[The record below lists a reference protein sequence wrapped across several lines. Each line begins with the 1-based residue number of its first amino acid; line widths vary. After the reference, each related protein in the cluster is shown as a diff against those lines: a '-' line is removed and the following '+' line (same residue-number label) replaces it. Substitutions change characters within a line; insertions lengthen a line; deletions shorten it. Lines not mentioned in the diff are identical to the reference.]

1 MKIYG
6 GVNMATNNFLYKSL
20 ADLEKLASTYKTSVV
35 KDLAKKVDP
44 VYTMGDISKMD
55 FENISTFL
63 VNAIVKDSKIID
75 QNESIYSNEFS
86 ELMKKYFTDSL
97 SIDDIVQL
105 RKFVINYNNLS
116 FQYMVNNV
124 GSYVFGLAPDF
135 SGNDLAPDSS
145 GIDPLSFIGKL
156 ITSIKNKIN
165 YLAINAI
172 DQETKKTISEWFGGT
187 VVSTHSKYKLSEFLV
202 YLDTSKIVEAL
213 VILMVISYLSEVTNE
228 GIYSVDSSGDVVY
241 DSTVSFSKESFYIQN
256 INKIPSIIR
265 DFNFS
270 NKTATVIKEP
280 ISNSDSSNKIESL
293 IIKDDINT
301 IILKMPLKLLNS
313 SDVVIDV
320 YNPITVNGTTIT
332 FLSLFSQLRTNLLNF
347 IDLIDIPSAS
357 LTTIKGIDPV
367 FYNFNLSYFFN
378 TSNTS
383 QKLLVQSMSNSVKE
397 TAATFYYK
405 DRIIDNYYTTETETE
420 KRSANLLEISNT
432 QAGDQLVFI
441 DVKGVDFSS
450 YTTAQ
455 ITELRSAFLITDETK
470 VLGNY
475 QPDSGSP
482 LNNKLTYTVIYKELN
497 PVLRSLCLIDVQ
509 EYKFSRLFKGYSYN
523 EKTILEVNRVENIS
537 YLTSLNSLYK
547 NYEETEEVFE
557 IETSLRYKYLFSN
570 MYMARISDESD
581 IIGYYVGDN
590 TELSSF
596 TNNYGFYDYQKMEIQ
611 KFLEIYKVTRDY
623 YYKVLLNK
631 SFIQDDTYF
640 LYEKLYIAWVAIER
654 FLTSKIENLKDLDML
669 NDTDI
674 YNFLESYG
682 LGVLNQYD
690 FFLGS
695 KDYKVNIIKNF
706 TNLNKL
712 KGSKDVIDLLARMFD
727 VGDVLVNINKFL
739 LVDEV
744 ELTYDNG
751 VNFNLSINDGDIEIN
766 NESIDIKV
774 YDEDRIYYYN
784 EEFVDA
790 DGEELATPTT
800 DYMFDEENYKLYDIN
815 MVEKSFVTRSTIPSA
830 SEQGYNALTIY
841 FNEVTELFYL
851 GTTPKTYTNVSVVS
865 DLPVNIATGDVFY
878 IISKGKFYRKNNSG
892 LEVISAAEYIPS
904 IIEKNAGIKLDTQ
917 SLSYARLRKYDGFI
931 FYTGSSAT
939 NNLELKRYIFLNNR
953 LLNVTFRILNDFPKE
968 KYTINVPWK
977 RILIKTGRLTSTDI
991 ERKTSMLY
999 YYKDGNLNND
1009 KVFLE
1014 LDNYFLNYF
1023 NYDLSKDLVLTLQK
1037 SSKEDTPEFKFIEVP
1052 YISDNGSREINNNL
1066 GIGTKYNSFLEIN
1079 EFEKIDPYWTKE
1091 NVPSELLREIGLDA
1105 VETKYLS
1112 LIISENIYKQYVIS
1126 RYVLSTIEYLDTF
1139 LFSEDSN
1146 SIVDKIEIESGLF
1159 SRQSLYNY
1167 YNIIKVLFK
1176 TVLRLF
1182 SERIEGS
1189 VPTTNSSFV
1198 KYYGLNPSTNWSF
1211 LETYLS
1217 DRINN
1222 FDLIKNEFLKDIVS
1236 VNSNGSSPEEYN
1248 KFNIYKKKDPAEFIN
1263 FGNALFY
1270 KKDSIDGSSKVLNNV
1285 SSILANSLFSTHKLN
1300 SSISQQNS
1308 GQYVLELL
1316 ENLNWI
1322 RISGS
1327 SSNSTKNQNMF
1338 SYFLSK
1344 YYDISYLPSGDFPS
1358 GGVDRSNI
1366 YFQII
1371 EKIIKF
1377 PIDMIDGLLHE
1388 SFLRENINRNKDFID
1403 LATGIFENVYMV
1415 NAVNGK
1421 DPAFVTPVSFAS
1433 ADVNTF
1439 LEQALNILNNGTNNG
1454 ESLDVILDSE
1464 LDELILNY
1472 SEKLIAILGSLESIF
1487 SAEVFMQ
1494 IQFSLKDNEQKTLD
1508 FVKQAI
1514 ELFLSYTSQLYSS
1527 KFVKEYK
1534 TVSESPLFSESIKHK
1549 LTQTRTDYVLYDEKL
1564 EIKEV

>member
-1 MKIYG
+1 MIIYG
-6 GVNMATNNFLYKSL
+6 GVNMAANNFLYKSL
-20 ADLEKLASTYKTSVV
+20 ADLEKLAETYKTNVLTNLS
-35 KDLAKKVDP
+35 KKQDP
-44 VYTMGDISKMD
+44 VFTIGDVSKMD

-63 VNAIVKDSKIID
+63 VNAIVKDSKLID

-97 SIDDIVQL
+97 STDDIIQL

-124 GSYVFGLAPDF
+124 GSYVFGLAPE
-135 SGNDLAPDSS
+135 SLGV
-145 GIDPLSFIGKL
+145 DPLSFIGKL
-156 ITSIKNKIN
+156 ITSIKNKIS
-165 YLAINAI
+165 YLAINAV

-187 VVSTHSKYKLSEFLV
+187 VVETHTKYKLSEFLV
-202 YLDTSKIVEAL
+202 YLNTSKIIEAL
-213 VILMVISYLSEVTNE
+213 VILMVISYLSEETNK
-228 GIYSVDSSGDVVY
+228 GIYAISTDGTTVIDSN
-241 DSTVSFSKESFYIQN
+241 TISFSKESFYTQN
-256 INKIPSIIR
+256 IDNIFSSIK
-265 DFNFS
+265 DFNFT
-270 NKTATVIKEP
+270 NKTATVIVES
-280 ISNSDSSNKIESL
+280 ISSGANSNKIESL
-293 IIKDDINT
+293 LIKDDT
-301 IILKMPLKLLNS
+301 TTTILKMPLRLLNS
-313 SDVVIDV
+313 SNVAIDV
-320 YNPITVNGTTIT
+320 YNPITLSGSTVT
-332 FLSLFSQLRTNLLNF
+332 FLSLFSQLRTNLLAF
-347 IDLIDIPSAS
+347 IDLIKIPSIS
-357 LTTIKGIDPV
+357 LSTLRGIDPV
-367 FYNFNLSYFFN
+367 FYNFNLNYFVDN
-378 TSNTS
+378 SN
-383 QKLLVQSMSNSVKE
+383 QKLLVQNISNSVKE
-397 TAATFYYK
+397 TAITFYYK
-405 DRIIDNYYTTETETE
+405 DKIIDNYYTTQGTELE
-420 KRSANLLEISNT
+420 KRSATLLEISNT

-450 YTTAQ
+450 YSLDQQ
-455 ITELRSAFLITDETK
+455 IELKSIFPLSENLAVGLFDPLVGDE
-470 VLGNY
+470 V
-475 QPDSGSP
+475 
-482 LNNKLTYTVIYKELN
+482 NNRLTYTVLYKELN

-744 ELTYDNG
+744 TLDYENG
-751 VNFNLSINDGDIEIN
+751 TNFNLAINSGTIEIN
-766 NESIDIKV
+766 DVSTSIKV
-774 YDEDRIYYYN
+774 YDTNRIYYFN
-784 EEFVDA
+784 EEFVDG
-790 DGEELATPTT
+790 DGDEVTTPATN
-800 DYMFDEENYKLYDIN
+800 YIFDEENYKLYDTVT
-815 MVEKSFVTRSTIPSA
+815 MVEQSFVTRSTIPSS
-830 SEQGYNALTIY
+830 SEQGYSGTTIY

-865 DLPVNIATGDVFY
+865 DLPVNIVDGDIFY
-878 IISKGKFYRKNNSG
+878 IASKGKFYRKNSAG
-892 LEVISAAEYIPS
+892 LEVFSAAEYIPS

-917 SLSYARLRKYDGFI
+917 SLSYAKLRRYDGFV
-931 FYTGSSAT
+931 FYTGSTAT
-939 NNLELKRYIFLNNR
+939 NNLELKRYIFLDNR
-953 LLNVTFRILNDFPKE
+953 LLNLTFRILNDLPKE
-968 KYTINVPWK
+968 KYMINVPWK
-977 RILIKTGRLTSTDI
+977 RILIKTGRLTPFDL

-999 YYKDGNLNND
+999 YYKNSNANND

-1023 NYDLSKDLVLTLQK
+1023 PYDLSEELLLTLQK
-1037 SSKEDTPEFKFIEVP
+1037 SSEEETPSFKFVEVP

-1066 GIGTKYNSFLEIN
+1066 GIGTDYESFLEIG

-1091 NVPSELLREIGLDA
+1091 NVPDDLLREIGLDA

-1112 LIISENIYKQYVIS
+1112 LIISENIYKQYVVS
-1126 RYVLSTIEYLDTF
+1126 RYMLSTIEYLDTF
-1139 LFSEDSN
+1139 LFSNDSN
-1146 SIVDKIEIESGLF
+1146 SIVDNIEIESGLF
-1159 SRQSLYNY
+1159 SRQSIYNY
-1167 YNIIKVLFK
+1167 YNIVKVLFK

-1182 SERIEGS
+1182 SERVEGTT
-1189 VPTTNSSFV
+1189 PTVNSSFT
-1198 KYYGLNPSTNWSF
+1198 KYYGINSAVDWTF

-1217 DRINN
+1217 GKISN
-1222 FDLIKNEFLKDIVS
+1222 FDSIKNEFLKDTVS
-1236 VNSNGSSPEEYN
+1236 VNSNGSSSQEYN

-1263 FGNALFY
+1263 FGNNLFY
-1270 KKDSIDGSSKVLNNV
+1270 KKDKVEQSSKVLNNV
-1285 SSILANSLFSTHKLN
+1285 SAILANSLFSTHKLN
-1300 SSISQQNS
+1300 PTISQQNS

-1316 ENLNWI
+1316 DNLNWI

-1338 SYFLSK
+1338 SFFLSK
-1344 YYDISYLPSGDFPS
+1344 YYNIAYIPSGDFPS

-1388 SFLRENINRNKDFID
+1388 SFLRENINRNKDFVD
-1403 LATGIFENVYMV
+1403 LATSIFENVYMV
-1415 NAVNGK
+1415 DAVSGK
-1421 DPAFVTPVSFAS
+1421 DPAFTTSVSFES
-1433 ADVNTF
+1433 ADVNAF
-1439 LEQALNILNNGTNNG
+1439 LEQALNILNNGINNG
-1454 ESLDVILDSE
+1454 VALDSLLDSE
-1464 LDELILNY
+1464 LDELIQNY

-1487 SAEVFMQ
+1487 SAEPFMQ

-1534 TVSESPLFSESIKHK
+1534 TVSESTLLSESIKHK
-1549 LTQTRTDYVLYDEKL
+1549 LSQTRTDYVLYDEKL